1 MTFHFRREG
10 AGGVPG
16 NEPLVIDSGDHCLTF
31 RGRRI
36 LRWKPC
42 RRTGTVMSSASPE
55 LQPSQ
60 VTLKTV
66 FTVALG
72 VLLVAAVVAMLARSL
87 VAVGLAGAALLIAIT
102 LEHPVRMLQRRGFKR
117 SLAILTVMLSGLA
130 IAVGFGF
137 LLVPPAVRQGQQLV
151 HNAPGF
157 IETVRESKVFRAI
170 DARLHVALRLQDLE
184 RQLPEEIE
192 GAAAP
197 ILSAVGGILK
207 VIGAVVT
214 IVVLVVFMLVFGN
227 PLIDAALAQ
236 ARPERRSLYSSMLGK
251 IYQSTGGYLAGLL
264 LICLINA
271 SLTIGFLAINHVPF
285 FLPLGIL
292 SGLSSLVPYAG
303 PVAAGAAISV
313 ITVLTGG
320 LWHGLASVI
329 YFIVYGEVEGNVLGP
344 LIFRR
349 TVDVNPLIVTL
360 SILFFGEI
368 AGIAGAVLAVPVVAT
383 LQIVVREV
391 LRSRREQLGLAASPS
406 KNSQEDVPS

>member
-1 MTFHFRREG
+1 
-10 AGGVPG
+10 
-16 NEPLVIDSGDHCLTF
+16 
-31 RGRRI
+31 
-36 LRWKPC
+36 
-42 RRTGTVMSSASPE
+42 MSSASPE

-207 VIGAVVT
+207 VVGAVVT

-227 PLIDAALAQ
+227 PLIDAALAE

-292 SGLSSLVPYAG
+292 SVYPVWCRMPAPSPRAQRSRSSRCSRA
-303 PVAAGAAISV
+303 
-313 ITVLTGG
+313 
-320 LWHGLASVI
+320 
-329 YFIVYGEVEGNVLGP
+329 VYGTGSPASFTSSCTARSKGTCSVP
-344 LIFRR
+344 LIFR
-349 TVDVNPLIVTL
+349 
-360 SILFFGEI
+360 GE
-368 AGIAGAVLAVPVVAT
+368 
-383 LQIVVREV
+383 
-391 LRSRREQLGLAASPS
+391 RSTSTR
-406 KNSQEDVPS
+406 

>member
-1 MTFHFRREG
+1 MVPPWPRLRCRRRRTWHRSVLRRRRPESRKIHSRRWRPTAARERRSLRDWGSRSEVEVACRWPIDSASATSAMPEYPRAPRSVSPEWWTAPRRPPRGRLDRRPLRLSPGPVHVDACTRRSGHPSEGTRACAHHRGFPERASESPMAFHFPPEAGRRRPRRR
-10 AGGVPG
+10 A
-16 NEPLVIDSGDHCLTF
+16 SSLTRGITVLLSCF

-137 LLVPPAVRQGQQLV
+137 LLVPPAIRQGQQLV

-197 ILSAVGGILK
+197 I
-207 VIGAVVT
+207 
-214 IVVLVVFMLVFGN
+214 
-227 PLIDAALAQ
+227 
-236 ARPERRSLYSSMLGK
+236 
-251 IYQSTGGYLAGLL
+251 
-264 LICLINA
+264 
-271 SLTIGFLAINHVPF
+271 
-285 FLPLGIL
+285 
-292 SGLSSLVPYAG
+292 
-303 PVAAGAAISV
+303 
-313 ITVLTGG
+313 
-320 LWHGLASVI
+320 
-329 YFIVYGEVEGNVLGP
+329 
-344 LIFRR
+344 
-349 TVDVNPLIVTL
+349 
-360 SILFFGEI
+360 
-368 AGIAGAVLAVPVVAT
+368 
-383 LQIVVREV
+383 
-391 LRSRREQLGLAASPS
+391 
-406 KNSQEDVPS
+406 